1 MEKNSSSRQKPSR
14 SPSTRQRP
22 IFPVRSEGDRSSI
35 RASMTNEISPVP
47 PSHFPLPV
55 PESEPEQTPT
65 PSPAPGKGERSR
77 DIGGFF
83 RDGSAQLDFSTE
95 FNRGSRS
102 GGVGY
107 KLIAWSF
114 IAALIDSLLIFA
126 LSCAF
131 LVGFSFLVKSEMSS
145 MLQVFGGSIYQI
157 GLMAGALLLC
167 TYMIMLRVFLGFT
180 VGEWACSLR
189 LGNLKQR
196 LNRYYSLRV
205 VARMFLICLTGLV
218 VLPLIS
224 LLIGRDLAG
233 LLVRLPLIEV
243 RGA

>member
-1 MEKNSSSRQKPSR
+1 MEKNS
-14 SPSTRQRP
+14 
-22 IFPVRSEGDRSSI
+22 
-35 RASMTNEISPVP
+35 NEISPAS
-47 PSHFPLPV
+47 PSQFPLPT
-55 PESEPEQTPT
+55 PIPEQTPT
-65 PSPAPGKGERSR
+65 PSPAPGKGESSR
-77 DIGGFF
+77 DLGGFF
-83 RDGSAQLDFSTE
+83 RDGSAHLDFSTE

-107 KLIAWSF
+107 KLVAWSF
-114 IAALIDSLLIFA
+114 IAALIDALIIFA

-131 LVGFSFLVKSEMSS
+131 LVGFSFLVKSEMHS

-157 GLMAGALLLC
+157 GFMAGALLLC

-180 VGEWACSLR
+180 IGEWACSLR

-196 LNRYYSLRV
+196 LNRFYSLRV
-205 VARMFLICLTGLV
+205 VARMFLIFITGLV

-233 LLVRLPLIEV
+233 LVVRLPLIEV